1 MASTFSPSLKLE
13 LIGNGDQSGT
23 WGTTTNTNL
32 GTLLEQAITGV
43 QAITMVNANYTLSDL
58 NGVSDEARNAVL
70 VVSGTN
76 SAIRSIIAPSVN
88 KTYIIANNTTGGF
101 AILIKTSAGAGLSIA
116 NGSTQ
121 TVYCD
126 GTEFYAAS
134 FPSTGGTIT
143 GNLSVSGTLSVTGA
157 TTLTTATATTPSSG
171 DNTTKVAT
179 TAFVQAAIQLL
190 HPVGS
195 VYTATVATNP
205 GTLFGF
211 GTWTAFGAG
220 RVLIGNGGG
229 FTAGD
234 TGGSAD
240 AVVVTHNHTASSSS
254 SSSVSDPG
262 HTHNYTQSTLTGA
275 GGPIENGGEWTVVQA
290 TVASASATTGIS
302 VSTSTSTTNTA
313 TGVSGTNA
321 NLQPYVVVYMWQR
334 TS

>member
-70 VVSGTN
+70 VVGGTN
-76 SAIRSIIAPSVN
+76 SAIRNIIAPSVN
-88 KTYIIANNTTGGF
+88 KTYIIANNTIGGF
-101 AILIKTSAGAGLSIA
+101 AILIKTSAGSGISIA
-116 NGSTQ
+116 NGATQ
-121 TVYCD
+121 LVYCD
-126 GTEFYAAS
+126 GSEFYPAGFS
-134 FPSTGGTIT
+134 STGGTIT
-143 GNLSVSGTLSVTGA
+143 GNLTVTGT
-157 TTLTTATATTPSSG
+157 TTLAAATATTPTTG
-171 DNTTKVAT
+171 DNTTKIAT
-179 TAFVQAAIQLL
+179 TAFVQTALQLL
-190 HPVGS
+190 YPVGS
-195 VYTATVATNP
+195 IYTATVATNP

-234 TGGSAD
+234 TGGSTD
-240 AVVVTHNHTASSSS
+240 AVLVTHNHTASSS
-254 SSSVSDPG
+254 VSDPG
-262 HTHNYTQSTLTGA
+262 HSHSYATTYFA
-275 GGPIENGGEWTVVQA
+275 GGPGPIENGGEWRVYDSSGSTSG
-290 TVASASATTGIS
+290 ASTGIS
-302 VSTSTSTTNTA
+302 VTTTNTA

-334 TS
+334 TA